1 MAGFAS
7 QERAAEKGTGPR
19 RVPTPPQAGS
29 LWVSPSE
36 KSLQGRGSYHMGLLS
51 WVKGKQN
58 LSREL
63 ETRLSWW
70 NVCLKGT
77 KP

>member
-1 MAGFAS
+1 MAGLAG
-7 QERAAEKGTGPR
+7 QERAAEKGMGPR

-29 LWVSPSE
+29 LCVLPSE

-51 WVKGKQN
+51 QAKGKQN